1 LTWTSPVVNEAV
13 EVPPNERAKRR
24 PPFKRLL
31 RGAVSAAILGGL
43 ASRLDWGQ
51 VAAAFRE
58 MRWDAWLAALALF
71 LATQVVSA
79 LRWQWLARPL
89 GFREPLGRFVSLY
102 FVGMF
107 FNLLLPTSIGGD
119 AVRAVYLNAG
129 SGRRTAALLSVL
141 LDRLSGLLVLLAL
154 ACVAAVA
161 YPLPLPLWVGLAVGG
176 AAGGSLICLAVLPA
190 STKLLARLDATG
202 TGRHHA
208 VLAKVRHVAASLHQA
223 FGIYARRPRLLA
235 ASALLSLS
243 VQIAGVIL
251 VWLIGQALGLD
262 VPLGV
267 FGVAVPMVALL
278 TLLPVSVSGMG
289 VREAGMV
296 LFLQPA
302 GVAVGPA
309 VTVAFL
315 WFCVQTAG
323 GLCGALVYLC
333 VNTKRQRYSDAETR
347 HDDALGDRPDQ
358 GRARQPRAAA

>member
-1 LTWTSPVVNEAV
+1 MSEENAEIAKTLTA
-13 EVPPNERAKRR
+13 RAPRFAR
-24 PPFKRLL
+24 AIL
-31 RGAVSAAILGGL
+31 RFAVSIAILGGL
-43 ASRLDWGQ
+43 ASRLDSEQ
-51 VAAAFRE
+51 VAAAFRG
-58 MRWDAWLAALALF
+58 MRWDYWLAALGLF
-71 LATQVVSA
+71 LGTQVLSA

-89 GFREPLGRFVSLY
+89 GFRDSLGRFAALY

-129 SGRRTAALLSVL
+129 TGRRTGALLSVL

-154 ACVAAVA
+154 ACVATAA

-176 AAGGSLICLAVLPA
+176 AAGGAAICLAVLPA
-190 STKLLARLDATG
+190 STKLLSRLDATG
-202 TGRHHA
+202 TGRRHRL
-208 VLAKVRHVAASLHQA
+208 LAKIRHVAVSLHEA
-223 FGIYARRPRLLA
+223 FVLFAHRPRA
-235 ASALLSLS
+235 VVASALLSLL
-243 VQIAGVIL
+243 VQVTGVIQ
-251 VWLIGQALGLD
+251 VWLIGRALGLD
-262 VPLGV
+262 VPVGV

-302 GVAVGPA
+302 GIAVGPA

-323 GLCGALVYLC
+323 GLCGAVVYLFIGSA
-333 VNTKRQRYSDAETR
+333 KRGREISKEVR
-347 HDDALGDRPDQ
+347 HDDALGHRPDQ
-358 GRARQPRAAA
+358 GRARKYRAAA